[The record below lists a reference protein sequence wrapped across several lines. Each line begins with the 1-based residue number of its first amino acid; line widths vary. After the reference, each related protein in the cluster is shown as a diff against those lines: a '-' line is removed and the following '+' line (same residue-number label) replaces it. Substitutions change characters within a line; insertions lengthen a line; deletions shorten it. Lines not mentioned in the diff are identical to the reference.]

1 MCLYVCIL
9 NRRSNLLSENK
20 RMMVKHTSLRVWVR
34 VSVCGGGSISG
45 FMFVCLLVCYCVFI
59 TSRLNSRQK
68 RQKRRPLCDIHH
80 LLPVT
85 LSGRRGRNSITD
97 RGLPGFI
104 IQRITPKYQD
114 LHAKRQLPQGLKDEM
129 HKMEM
134 LHQRSP
140 AWTANCGGRL
150 GTRRET
156 MAGVK
161 MAQWI
166 KSEIIHQHQTREC
179 VQTAI
184 LCPSAV
190 KTFNRCL
197 NSQVSSKSATV
208 RAHACVYV
216 FVCVLL
222 GNHVLF

>member
-20 RMMVKHTSLRVWVR
+20 RMMVKHTSLRVCVCAC
-34 VSVCGGGSISG
+34 VCLCVCGEY
-45 FMFVCLLVCYCVFI
+45 FRFYVRLFVCYCVFI

-140 AWTANCGGRL
+140 AWTA
-150 GTRRET
+150 
-156 MAGVK
+156 
-161 MAQWI
+161 
-166 KSEIIHQHQTREC
+166 S
-179 VQTAI
+179 
-184 LCPSAV
+184 
-190 KTFNRCL
+190 KTFLSETRL
-197 NSQVSSKSATV
+197 
-208 RAHACVYV
+208 AC
-216 FVCVLL
+216 
-222 GNHVLF
+222 